1 MEADGEPASLTR
13 ADVSKFKKLPNS
25 KKMKASKN
33 ELSTISA
40 NSTEIVKGDKGVKA
54 VQLKINKLNKGG
66 VEKVSKFNL
75 NIEET
80 PGVNG
85 GDDVEQT
92 TGEIYEKANKKG
104 SRKRNQASQV
114 EEDVQLEDAVEKPA
128 TVRVSRSKKAAMA
141 VPSNHEI
148 PQSPSPKKRNEVRR
162 KFLKKIKLLRA
173 HRELQTSREK

>member
-25 KKMKASKN
+25 KKMKASKS

-80 PGVNG
+80 PGVNV

-92 TGEIYEKANKKG
+92 TGEIYENANKKG

-128 TVRVSRSKKAAMA
+128 TVRD
-141 VPSNHEI
+141 
-148 PQSPSPKKRNEVRR
+148 
-162 KFLKKIKLLRA
+162 LKKLLWRFFLIMKFHKA
-173 HRELQTSREK
+173 RLLKNETKFEENS